1 METVL
6 HTFLNMP
13 MPMATALLMMAAIA
27 AFLFVK
33 LLALLLMPVTQSEHL
48 LVIRRPAQPR
58 AQALPGSAQAKS
70 VVAASASAPEKSAV
84 AARKRRMPR
93 RDEHGKFVSA
103 C

>member
-1 METVL
+1 MENAL
-6 HTFLNMP
+6 QTFLHMP
-13 MPMATALLMMAAIA
+13 MPMATALLIMAAIA

-33 LLALLLMPVTQSEHL
+33 LLALLLMPVPRSEHL

-58 AQALPGSAQAKS
+58 TQPAADQAMPRVK
-70 VVAASASAPEKSAV
+70 ASAPAKSAV
-84 AARKRRMPR
+84 AAGKRRMPR